1 MGSAEIIVG
10 RHWKHDVQFLK
21 NLRRH
26 HRFHTELDL
35 IEIRDIID
43 IVLDGINITSHV
55 AEESIFGVLDGLLE
69 AVAQLL
75 EGSSTKAIIE
85 FHCEP
90 WEMVLQPQGR
100 QFLVSL
106 YGVSQHHR
114 VLAHDLAIGADN
126 FVEALSRAA
135 ESLLSELYRISESFS
150 TDTFVRA
157 FSARLGRI
165 QDYKRRK
172 FLSVDPP
179 ADAAMGTHQ
188 GGTSSPSGWTLSY
201 RYDADYG
208 GLRSYRGEH
217 DFDLHALLC
226 RGEIVAEINGE
237 RVALTPGCVDAQ
249 EAHTPGPPPPFAGY
263 PLLSTCALLKRCR
276 QALNRLETSQ
286 ENAFDCAEALGHL
299 NLAIFADGPHWTL
312 ELGDAPADRPPVRVE
327 TTPREALELFL
338 SLSELL
344 LADVLATNP
353 LIELNHRWSDLEREA
368 RELRAWFEEF
378 SGSNSYHDE
387 PERFIETLGH
397 ILPQVAP
404 LMPPARLPWRL
415 DQMRALFA
423 QPAWQFGAER
433 IEFNQISAAP
443 DTLVVPTT
451 NALYALDPET
461 GQTRWRRADLKMNR
475 LSHRVLGERVLLV
488 EDGRGI
494 ESVDLRSGAR
504 VFANHQAELRSWR
517 RVLGA
522 ASYAG
527 ENRLLACDAQ
537 GRVLGLARDTGK
549 LQWSFNS
556 SHGRFVGAHF
566 WGPLVT
572 ALTGEGF
579 LFCVNPIDGA
589 LLWKIRLGGLTDTSP
604 QAHQGR
610 LYAVSQDALHQKISV
625 HSIYPFTG
633 RSAWQLRLDG
643 VLTGP
648 LSFVGDWMILAVEQH
663 GQLSLRGVDI
673 ERNDPRVEWTLDLS
687 SAGMD
692 APTPVL
698 GVEDP
703 ALTGARGAW
712 GLVQTDRAEISCFEI
727 CTGALRWRVSP
738 EEDTWLLQGNM
749 PLRRIEEAVLAVGQ
763 QVALHD
769 LRSGELLHTLEP
781 ELVAPEFALARGA
794 LSLIL
799 GTRGATSE
807 SGDLLNA
814 LSLNH
819 FIARIK

>member
-26 HRFHTELDL
+26 HRFHSELDL

-55 AEESIFGVLDGLLE
+55 AEESIFGVLDGMLE

-90 WEMVLQPQGR
+90 WEMVLQPKGR

-106 YGVSQHHR
+106 YGISRHYR
-114 VLAHDLAIGADN
+114 VLAHNIAIGVDN

-135 ESLLSELYRISESFS
+135 ESLLSDLYRISESFS

-165 QDYKRRK
+165 QDYKRRG
-172 FLSVDPP
+172 FSRVDQP
-179 ADAAMGTHQ
+179 ADEVMGIHQ
-188 GGTSSPSGWTLSY
+188 GGTSNPSGWTLSY

-208 GLRSYRGEH
+208 GLRNYCGEH

-226 RGEIVAEINGE
+226 RGEIIAEINGE
-237 RVALTPGCVDAQ
+237 RVALTPGCADA
-249 EAHTPGPPPPFAGY
+249 EDAPIPGPPTPFAGY
-263 PLLSTCALLKRCR
+263 PLLSTHALLKRCR
-276 QALNRLETSQ
+276 EVLNRLEASQ
-286 ENAFDCAEALGHL
+286 EDAFECAEAIGHL
-299 NLAIFADGPHWTL
+299 NLAIFADGPNWTL
-312 ELGDAPADRPPVRVE
+312 ELGETPVDKPPIIVE

-338 SLSELL
+338 SISELL

-353 LIELNHRWSDLEREA
+353 LIELNHRWSDLDREA
-368 RELRAWFEEF
+368 RELRAWFEEL

-397 ILPQVAP
+397 LLPQADPSV
-404 LMPPARLPWRL
+404 PAARFPWRL
-415 DQMRALFA
+415 EQVRAFFA

-433 IEFNQISAAP
+433 IEFNQISASQDA
-443 DTLVVPTT
+443 LIVPTS
-451 NALYALDPET
+451 NALHALDPESGRT
-461 GQTRWRRADLKMNR
+461 LWRREDLKMNR
-475 LSHRVLGERVLLV
+475 LSHRILGERVLLV

-494 ESVDLRSGAR
+494 ESVDLKSGER
-504 VFANHQAELRSWR
+504 IFANDGAELQSWR
-517 RVLGA
+517 RLLGA
-522 ASYAG
+522 ASYAA

-537 GRVLGLARDTGK
+537 GRALGLASDTGK

-556 SHGRFVGAHF
+556 SHGRFVGVHF

-572 ALTGEGF
+572 ALTGEGY
-579 LFCVNPIDGA
+579 LFCINPIDGA
-589 LLWKIRLGGLTDTSP
+589 LLWKIRLGGLTDTPP

-610 LYAVSQDALHQKISV
+610 LYAVSQDALHQKISI

-643 VLTGP
+643 VLAGP
-648 LSFVGDWMILAVEQH
+648 VSFVGEWMILAVEQH
-663 GQLSLRGVDI
+663 GQLSLRGIDI

-698 GVEDP
+698 GVEDS
-703 ALTGARGAW
+703 ALTGPSGAW
-712 GLVQTDRAEISCFEI
+712 GLVQTDRAEISCFNVS
-727 CTGALRWRVSP
+727 TGALRWRVSP

-749 PLRRIEEAVLAVGQ
+749 PLRRIDDALLAVGE
-763 QVALHD
+763 QVALYD

-781 ELVAPEFALARGA
+781 ALVAPEFALARGA
-794 LSLIL
+794 LTLIL

-807 SGDLLNA
+807 SVDLLNA
-814 LSLNH
+814 FTLNH